1 MYTSILQQINIKK
14 YNKGGN
20 LLSREQGHRISEI
33 IKKEL
38 NKLQGEE
45 ILFLDFQHIRYA
57 TPACL
62 NEILISLNRMEKNE
76 FKDKYTILLLKSSNR
91 DLKESFIFILKEIC
105 GVIMCFDEKGKWEI
119 LGEITKAQRDTLKIV
134 IKKKEITSTEL
145 STLFNI
151 PINAASNRLK
161 DLYSMKLVKRSE
173 RILPFT
179 GGRQFIYR
187 SLIC

>member
-1 MYTSILQQINIKK
+1 
-14 YNKGGN
+14 
-20 LLSREQGHRISEI
+20 
-33 IKKEL
+33 
-38 NKLQGEE
+38 
-45 ILFLDFQHIRYA
+45 
-57 TPACL
+57 
-62 NEILISLNRMEKNE
+62 
-76 FKDKYTILLLKSSNR
+76 
-91 DLKESFIFILKEIC
+91 
-105 GVIMCFDEKGKWEI
+105 MCFDEKGKLEI